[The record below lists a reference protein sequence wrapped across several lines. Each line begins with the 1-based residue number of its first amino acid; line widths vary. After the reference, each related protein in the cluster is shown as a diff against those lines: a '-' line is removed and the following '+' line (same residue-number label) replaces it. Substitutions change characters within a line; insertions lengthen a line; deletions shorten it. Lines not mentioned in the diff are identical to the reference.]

1 MDDFDVIIVGA
12 GPAGSS
18 AAYKLAE
25 QGQQVLLLE
34 RGKSPGSK
42 NVYGGRIYPYSLSEL
57 IPDYK
62 TDAPIERYVKKENIV
77 FMTESSSTSITYS
90 SYLDSDK
97 NSFTAI
103 RSKFD
108 EWLANKAVDKGATL
122 FPEIRVDDII
132 IENNKVVGIKA
143 GSDEIRAKMTIVADG
158 ATSLLS
164 KKAGLRK
171 DSLPDHYSID

>member
-42 NVYGGRIYPYSLSEL
+42 NVYGGRIYPYSLSKL

-62 TDAPIERYVKKENIV
+62 IDAPIERYVKKENIV
-77 FMTESSSTSITYS
+77 
-90 SYLDSDK
+90 
-97 NSFTAI
+97 
-103 RSKFD
+103 
-108 EWLANKAVDKGATL
+108 
-122 FPEIRVDDII
+122 
-132 IENNKVVGIKA
+132 
-143 GSDEIRAKMTIVADG
+143 
-158 ATSLLS
+158 
-164 KKAGLRK
+164 
-171 DSLPDHYSID
+171 